1 MSAQYQRNR
10 LDHFN
15 ALDNENQHQ
24 MMKARRHENGS
35 STSRVPL
42 RSKQLNTE
50 YAAYNGG
57 PKTNAPSDA
66 KPSSRAS
73 KPKPVEEEPPIEI
86 EELRR
91 KSNGE
96 GHTVHKYIRGKMLG
110 KGGFAKV
117 YMCTSM
123 DTNRTYAVKIVP
135 KANLKKARA
144 RQKVNFFEF
153 FDFFTCHLD

>member
-1 MSAQYQRNR
+1 MSTQNQRNR

-15 ALDNENQHQ
+15 ALDNENQYQ
-24 MMKARRHENGS
+24 MMKARRYENAP
-35 STSRVPL
+35 STSRMPL
-42 RSKQLNTE
+42 RNKQLNTE
-50 YAAYNGG
+50 YTAYNAG
-57 PKTNAPSDA
+57 PKPKAPSVA
-66 KPSSRAS
+66 KPSSRS
-73 KPKPVEEEPPIEI
+73 NKSRPEEEAPPVEI

-96 GHTVHKYIRGKMLG
+96 GHTVHRYIRGKMLG

-135 KANLKKARA
+135 KANLKKTRA
-144 RQKVNFFEF
+144 RQKVNN
-153 FDFFTCHLD
+153 FD